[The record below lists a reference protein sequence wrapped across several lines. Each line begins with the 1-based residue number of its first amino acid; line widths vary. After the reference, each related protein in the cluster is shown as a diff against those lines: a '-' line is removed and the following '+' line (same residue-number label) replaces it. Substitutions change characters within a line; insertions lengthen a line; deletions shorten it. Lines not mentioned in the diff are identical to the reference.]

1 MPDTCLA
8 DTPCGM
14 TTQQASA
21 EQELADRYAPIVML
35 KAQKEPCDT
44 SGEAYAP
51 VSVDVVLG
59 EPSVALRNVD
69 SSETVTAP
77 EAADLFGLGEGNY
90 LDFPN
95 SPKNAGCRYE
105 QDFDALVPSVTPVAY
120 AHIAREDGEPGFALQ
135 YWLYYYF
142 NDWNNNHESDFEM
155 IQLIFEAGTVEEALT
170 QAPTAVG
177 YSQHG
182 GGEYADWDSDKLQR
196 EGDRPIVWVAA
207 GSHSNQFAN
216 ENYIGRAE
224 EDGVGFGCDDAS
236 GASIR
241 METAAIVVLTTAESA
256 DDEFAWINF
265 EGRWGEQ
272 LSGEFNGPTG
282 PNTKR
287 AWTQPFGWQEDLRSS
302 NVEVPTGKTAGPSPV
317 NAFCGIVAFVSN
329 NLLTFITERPWLTL
343 IGIVAVVGGL
353 ATTAARTNY
362 DLIPVP
368 LRRKRRFGQILR
380 AAVFTVRKRFALFV
394 GISIAFIPAGIVAS
408 SLQAFLAN
416 NPPLEALLDLSDPPL
431 GIAIVIGATIGLAA
445 FSIAYLVT
453 IVGITAALAELEQG
467 NDITILG
474 AYRAVWA
481 RISDLVRARLRAFLV
496 LLLLTISIIGIP
508 WAIRRGVLWIFLEQA
523 ILFDGADKNKARE
536 LSEQAVDGHWWR
548 AATLSAAFTFGGLSL
563 GPLITAP
570 LLLFTSTPLELL
582 NAISSLIYMIVVP
595 VIAVALALL
604 YFDLKAHE
612 EPNTS

>member
-1 MPDTCLA
+1 MDSL
-8 DTPCGM
+8 CGSAAL
-14 TTQQASA
+14 QQASA
-21 EQELADRYAPIVML
+21 DQELADKYAPIVML
-35 KAQKEPCDT
+35 KAQKEPCDST
-44 SGEAYAP
+44 GEAYAP
-51 VSVDVVLG
+51 VSVDIVLSN
-59 EPSVALRNVD
+59 PAVLLRNID
-69 SSETVTAP
+69 STETVTAP
-77 EAADLFGLGEGNY
+77 DAPDLFGLGEGNY
-90 LDFPN
+90 LDLPN
-95 SPKNAGCRYE
+95 DPRKPGCLYE
-105 QDFDALVPSVTPVAY
+105 EDFDALEPAITPIAY
-120 AHIAREDGEPGFALQ
+120 AHIARQDGASGFALQ

-155 IQLIFEAGTVEEALT
+155 IQLIFEADSVEEALAQT
-170 QAPTAVG
+170 PTRVG

-182 GGEYADWDSDKLQR
+182 GGEYADWDSDKLLR
-196 EGDRPIVWVAA
+196 DGNHPIVYVAS

-236 GASIR
+236 GTSVR
-241 METAAIVVLTTAESA
+241 MQTAAIVVPTSVDSA

-287 AWTQPFGWQEDLRSS
+287 AWTQPFAWQEDLRSS

-329 NLLTFITERPWLTL
+329 NILPFVTERPWLTL
-343 IGIVAVVGGL
+343 MGAVAVVGGL

-362 DLIPVP
+362 DLVPVP

-394 GISIAFIPAGIVAS
+394 GISIAFIPAGILAS

-416 NPPLEALLDLSDPPL
+416 NPPLGALLDLSDPPM
-431 GIAIVIGATIGLAA
+431 GIAIVIGATIGVAV

-453 IVGITAALAELEQG
+453 IIGITAALAELEDG
-467 NDITILG
+467 NDISILG
-474 AYRAVWA
+474 AYKAVWV
-481 RISDLVRARLRAFLV
+481 RISDLVRARLRAFFI
-496 LLLLTISIIGIP
+496 LLLLTISVVGIP

-523 ILFDGADKNKARE
+523 ILFDDADKGTARE
-536 LSEQAVDGHWWR
+536 LSERAVDGHWWR
-548 AATLSAAFTFGGLSL
+548 AAALSAAFTFGGLSL
-563 GPLITAP
+563 GPIITAP

-582 NAISSLIYMIVVP
+582 NAMSSLIYMIVVP

-604 YFDLKAHE
+604 YFDLKASD
-612 EPNTS
+612 EPDSN